1 MLEILK
7 KAGVSATIATVIVLA
22 ITVVPMYQQYK
33 FMAETQLR
41 LKVLEKAL
49 EEQQLSC
56 RA

>member
-7 KAGVSATIATVIVLA
+7 KAGVSATIATAIVLA

-41 LKVLEKAL
+41 LKVLEKTL
-49 EEQQLSC
+49 EEQQLTC